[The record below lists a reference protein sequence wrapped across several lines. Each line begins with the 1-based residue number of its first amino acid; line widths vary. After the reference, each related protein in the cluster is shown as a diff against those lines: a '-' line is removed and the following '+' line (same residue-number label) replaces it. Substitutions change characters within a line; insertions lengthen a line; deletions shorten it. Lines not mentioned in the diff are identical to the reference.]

1 MSTINIYDLN
11 YTDAFKLGIRNYA
24 NFNGRASRSEYWR
37 FVAGV
42 TLIQGLL
49 GILAL
54 LCSNLGFPNYEAL
67 IDNVT
72 VGVSLFFIVPNIAIT
87 TRRMHDIG
95 RSGWTQL
102 ISFIPVIGFFIFL
115 VYELRR
121 GDERENS
128 YGERTGYTPITPE
141 VSKATGLE
149 ETPSRHQDWAM
160 GIAIFIIQSIIIADI
175 IMIGYTFTQQYL
187 VYLENTTH
195 TSTLIIRKLIV
206 VIYLVFFFIMLI
218 FLDRNIRA
226 TIQSQLDFQKDIQLS
241 HLTNYNKQIENLYQ
255 SVRSFRHDYANILT
269 TLKLGIDQNDMAIVK
284 EVYDSVL
291 KDSDKHLKS
300 KTFDLTRLINIE
312 DNTIKSLLAA
322 KFLEAEENNI
332 DISLDIPETI
342 KLEGMEMV
350 DFITVISI
358 FLDNAMEAS
367 IQSDIPKMHIGY
379 FNHGNKQI
387 FIVQNS
393 TQEEFIPIS
402 SLFERGVSSKGDHR
416 GIGLANVRNILDNY
430 QNISLKTESMTF
442 AFTQELNISKKA

>member
-1 MSTINIYDLN
+1 MIIFLFLLTVVSECFNICLFLYLINKRVSIRHFLIILFCRIA
-11 YTDAFKLGIRNYA
+11 YTKICNSLSWKFLFYFNEEIFYLLLSFFISRKPYLQSKLKI
-24 NFNGRASRSEYWR
+24 FN
-37 FVAGV
+37 
-42 TLIQGLL
+42 
-49 GILAL
+49 AL
-54 LCSNLGFPNYEAL
+54 LP
-67 IDNVT
+67 
-72 VGVSLFFIVPNIAIT
+72 T
-87 TRRMHDIG
+87 T
-95 RSGWTQL
+95 L
-102 ISFIPVIGFFIFL
+102 NNISFRVIIFFIFPL
-115 VYELRR
+115 FGISVETIKVNYLIAVSSSFLTILLSFLLIKLFKESFGVIQKRR
-121 GDERENS
+121 LA
-128 YGERTGYTPITPE
+128 PLI
-141 VSKATGLE
+141 SK
-149 ETPSRHQDWAM
+149 
-160 GIAIFIIQSIIIADI
+160 SIIIADI

-206 VIYLVFFFIMLI
+206 VIYLVLFFIMLI

-241 HLTNYNKQIENLYQ
+241 HLKNYNKQIENLYQ

-269 TLKLGIDQNDMAIVK
+269 TLKLGIEQNDIAIVK

-332 DISLDIPETI
+332 DVSLDIPETI

-367 IQSDIPKMHIGY
+367 I
-379 FNHGNKQI
+379 
-387 FIVQNS
+387 
-393 TQEEFIPIS
+393 
-402 SLFERGVSSKGDHR
+402 
-416 GIGLANVRNILDNY
+416 
-430 QNISLKTESMTF
+430 
-442 AFTQELNISKKA
+442 

>member
-1 MSTINIYDLN
+1 M
-11 YTDAFKLGIRNYA
+11 
-24 NFNGRASRSEYWR
+24 
-37 FVAGV
+37 
-42 TLIQGLL
+42 
-49 GILAL
+49 
-54 LCSNLGFPNYEAL
+54 
-67 IDNVT
+67 
-72 VGVSLFFIVPNIAIT
+72 
-87 TRRMHDIG
+87 
-95 RSGWTQL
+95 
-102 ISFIPVIGFFIFL
+102 
-115 VYELRR
+115 
-121 GDERENS
+121 
-128 YGERTGYTPITPE
+128 
-141 VSKATGLE
+141 
-149 ETPSRHQDWAM
+149 
-160 GIAIFIIQSIIIADI
+160 
-175 IMIGYTFTQQYL
+175 
-187 VYLENTTH
+187 
-195 TSTLIIRKLIV
+195 

-367 IQSDIPKMHIGY
+367 IQLTYQKCI
-379 FNHGNKQI
+379 
-387 FIVQNS
+387 
-393 TQEEFIPIS
+393 
-402 SLFERGVSSKGDHR
+402 
-416 GIGLANVRNILDNY
+416 LATSIMV
-430 QNISLKTESMTF
+430 
-442 AFTQELNISKKA
+442 ISKSLLSKTQPRKNLFLSHHFLREVSPVKGIIAV

>member
-1 MSTINIYDLN
+1 MIIFLFLLTVVSECFNICLFLYLINKRVSIRHFLIILFCRIA
-11 YTDAFKLGIRNYA
+11 YTKICNSLSWKFLFYFNEEIFYLLLSFFISRKPYLQSKLKI
-24 NFNGRASRSEYWR
+24 FN
-37 FVAGV
+37 
-42 TLIQGLL
+42 
-49 GILAL
+49 AL
-54 LCSNLGFPNYEAL
+54 LP
-67 IDNVT
+67 
-72 VGVSLFFIVPNIAIT
+72 T
-87 TRRMHDIG
+87 T
-95 RSGWTQL
+95 L
-102 ISFIPVIGFFIFL
+102 NNISFRVIIFFIFPL
-115 VYELRR
+115 FGISVETIKVNYLIAVSSSFLTILLSFLLIKLFKESFGVIQKRR
-121 GDERENS
+121 LA
-128 YGERTGYTPITPE
+128 PLI
-141 VSKATGLE
+141 SK
-149 ETPSRHQDWAM
+149 
-160 GIAIFIIQSIIIADI
+160 SIIIADI
-175 IMIGYTFTQQYL
+175 IMIAYTFTQQYL

-206 VIYLVFFFIMLI
+206 VIYLVLFFIMLI

-241 HLTNYNKQIENLYQ
+241 HLKNYNKQIEKLYQ

-269 TLKLGIDQNDMAIVK
+269 TLKLGIEQNDIAIVK

-332 DISLDIPETI
+332 DVSLDIPETI

-379 FNHGNKQI
+379 FNHGNKQL

-393 TQEEFIPIS
+393 TREEFISIT
-402 SLFERGVSSKGDHR
+402 SLFERGVSSKEGNR

>member
-1 MSTINIYDLN
+1 MIIFLFLLTVVSECFNICLFLYLINKRVSIRRFLIILFCRIA
-11 YTDAFKLGIRNYA
+11 YTKICNSLSWKFLFYFNEEIFYLLLSFFISRKPYLQSKLKI
-24 NFNGRASRSEYWR
+24 FN
-37 FVAGV
+37 
-42 TLIQGLL
+42 
-49 GILAL
+49 AL
-54 LCSNLGFPNYEAL
+54 LP
-67 IDNVT
+67 
-72 VGVSLFFIVPNIAIT
+72 T
-87 TRRMHDIG
+87 T
-95 RSGWTQL
+95 L
-102 ISFIPVIGFFIFL
+102 NNISFRVIIFFIFPL
-115 VYELRR
+115 FGISVETIKVNYLIAVSSSFLTILLSFLLIKLFKESFGVIQKRR
-121 GDERENS
+121 LA
-128 YGERTGYTPITPE
+128 PLI
-141 VSKATGLE
+141 SK
-149 ETPSRHQDWAM
+149 
-160 GIAIFIIQSIIIADI
+160 SIIIADI

-206 VIYLVFFFIMLI
+206 VIYLVLFFIMLI

-241 HLTNYNKQIENLYQ
+241 HLKNYNKQIENLYQ

-269 TLKLGIDQNDMAIVK
+269 TLKLGIEQNDIAIVK

-332 DISLDIPETI
+332 DVSLDIPETI

-367 IQSDIPKMHIGY
+367 IQSDIPKMHIGLRY
-379 FNHGNKQI
+379 G
-387 FIVQNS
+387 
-393 TQEEFIPIS
+393 
-402 SLFERGVSSKGDHR
+402 ER
-416 GIGLANVRNILDNY
+416 A
-430 QNISLKTESMTF
+430 
-442 AFTQELNISKKA
+442 

>member
-1 MSTINIYDLN
+1 MIIFLFLLTVVSECFNICLFLYLINKRVSIRHFLIILFCRIA
-11 YTDAFKLGIRNYA
+11 YTKICNSLSWKFLFYFNEEIFYLLLSFFISRKPYLQSKLKI
-24 NFNGRASRSEYWR
+24 FN
-37 FVAGV
+37 
-42 TLIQGLL
+42 
-49 GILAL
+49 AL
-54 LCSNLGFPNYEAL
+54 LL
-67 IDNVT
+67 
-72 VGVSLFFIVPNIAIT
+72 T
-87 TRRMHDIG
+87 T
-95 RSGWTQL
+95 L
-102 ISFIPVIGFFIFL
+102 NNISFRVIIFFIFPL
-115 VYELRR
+115 FGISVETIKVNYLIAVSSSFLTILLSFLLIKLFKESFEVIQKRR
-121 GDERENS
+121 LA
-128 YGERTGYTPITPE
+128 PLI
-141 VSKATGLE
+141 SK
-149 ETPSRHQDWAM
+149 
-160 GIAIFIIQSIIIADI
+160 SIIVADF

-195 TSTLIIRKLIV
+195 K
-206 VIYLVFFFIMLI
+206 
-218 FLDRNIRA
+218 
-226 TIQSQLDFQKDIQLS
+226 
-241 HLTNYNKQIENLYQ
+241 NYNKQIENLYQ

-269 TLKLGIDQNDMAIVK
+269 TLKLGIEQNDIAIVK

-332 DISLDIPETI
+332 DVSLDIPKTI

-379 FNHGNKQI
+379 FNHGNKQL

-393 TQEEFIPIS
+393 TREEFISIT

>member
-1 MSTINIYDLN
+1 MIIFLFLLTVVSECFNICLFLYLINKRVSIRHFLIILFCRIA
-11 YTDAFKLGIRNYA
+11 YTKICNSLSWKFLFYFNEEIFYLLLSFFISRKPYLQSKLKI
-24 NFNGRASRSEYWR
+24 FN
-37 FVAGV
+37 
-42 TLIQGLL
+42 
-49 GILAL
+49 AL
-54 LCSNLGFPNYEAL
+54 LLTTLNNISVETIKVNYL
-67 IDNVT
+67 IA
-72 VGVSLFFIVPNIAIT
+72 VSSSFLTILLSFLLIKLFKESFEVIQK
-87 TRRMHDIG
+87 RRLAP
-95 RSGWTQL
+95 L
-102 ISFIPVIGFFIFL
+102 IS
-115 VYELRR
+115 
-121 GDERENS
+121 
-128 YGERTGYTPITPE
+128 
-141 VSKATGLE
+141 K
-149 ETPSRHQDWAM
+149 
-160 GIAIFIIQSIIIADI
+160 SIIVADF

-206 VIYLVFFFIMLI
+206 VIYLVLSFIMLI
-218 FLDRNIRA
+218 LLDRNIRA

-241 HLTNYNKQIENLYQ
+241 HLKNYNKQIENLYQ

-269 TLKLGIDQNDMAIVK
+269 TLKLGIEQNDIAIVK

-332 DISLDIPETI
+332 DVSLDIPKTI

-379 FNHGNKQI
+379 FNHGNKQL

-393 TQEEFIPIS
+393 TREEFISIT